1 MTVID
6 INTARARRDRKKT
19 EPLFD
24 PSPARDAMETG
35 FAYVVLLCALSGAIW
50 LLGPSDFKAAFNS
63 MLSQQENE

>member
-6 INTARARRDRKKT
+6 LNAARAARERRKT
-19 EPLFD
+19 DALFE

-35 FAYVVLLCALSGAIW
+35 LAYVVLLCALSGAIW

-63 MLSQQENE
+63 MMQQQESE